1 MHEFSDTYELLSLI
15 NVSYPA
21 CRFIKNLNID
31 PSYTFAHWHHGHEN
45 FFQVYIKIIPE
56 DIRNTFYFWQL
67 S

>member
-31 PSYTFAHWHHGHEN
+31 PSYTFAEKLN
-45 FFQVYIKIIPE
+45 EIAIREKIKSVLHIW
-56 DIRNTFYFWQL
+56 R
-67 S
+67 